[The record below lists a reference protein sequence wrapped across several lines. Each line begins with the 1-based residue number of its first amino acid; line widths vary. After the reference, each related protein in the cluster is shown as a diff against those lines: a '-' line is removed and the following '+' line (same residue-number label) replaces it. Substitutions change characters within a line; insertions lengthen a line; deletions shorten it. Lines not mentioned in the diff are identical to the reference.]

1 MYRKTRII
9 GIILAGMLPVTA
21 LAAKT
26 TVYDIKYSYDT
37 VAKTAAVIKQDK
49 SVISGD
55 VTIPNSIIV
64 NSTEYTVT
72 TIAIEEF
79 QNCTSSTKVTF
90 ADGSQLICEIY

>member
-37 VAKTAAVIKQDK
+37 VAKTAAVIK
-49 SVISGD
+49 
-55 VTIPNSIIV
+55 
-64 NSTEYTVT
+64 
-72 TIAIEEF
+72 
-79 QNCTSSTKVTF
+79 
-90 ADGSQLICEIY
+90 